1 MAESNNYSRKN
12 DRRAEEDYSS
22 MEEASSLAA
31 AMRDSSARRDS
42 SLSSA
47 YRESALASAS
57 RESLRIH
64 RHHSSNSNST
74 QQKSFTP
81 NGSTSLK
88 DTVEPKQSFWSA
100 LAKKAKSALLEDGS
114 PIQYPESQVRN
125 GSHVEQARAHIQAS
139 IPERQRQTD
148 APAFQKG
155 IDAITSS
162 LTLIGGSIGN
172 ALESSKCRDCGI
184 PGRESGIDNSSL
196 EGLNIVEN
204 KASDIISD
212 TRRSMKKTPD
222 PGKAADRQRQC
233 KKAPNV
239 ETNQETQ
246 LKASRDVAMAMAAKV
261 KLLLRELKTYKADLA
276 FAKERCTQLEEENK
290 VLRESLEKGD
300 RPDEDDLIR
309 LQLETLLAEKSRLAQ
324 ENASYARENR
334 FLREIVEYHQM
345 TMQDVVHLDEMREVT
360 EIGLDP
366 DSETQIGML
375 PLEKSISSR
384 SR

>member
-1 MAESNNYSRKN
+1 MAERNNNYSRKN
-12 DRRAEEDYSS
+12 DRCAEEEYSS

-42 SLSSA
+42 SLSSV

-57 RESLRIH
+57 RESSRIH
-64 RHHSSNSNST
+64 RHHSSNMDST
-74 QQKSFTP
+74 QQKSFIP
-81 NGSTSLK
+81 NGSSSLK
-88 DTVEPKQSFWSA
+88 GTVEPKQGFWSA

-125 GSHVEQARAHIQAS
+125 GSHVEQARAHIKAS
-139 IPERQRQTD
+139 IPEKQRQTD
-148 APAFQKG
+148 APALQKG
-155 IDAITSS
+155 IDAVTSS
-162 LTLIGGSIGN
+162 LTFIGGSIGN
-172 ALESSKCRDCGI
+172 ALE
-184 PGRESGIDNSSL
+184 
-196 EGLNIVEN
+196 EGLNIVES
-204 KASDIISD
+204 KASGIISD
-212 TRRSMKKTPD
+212 TRRSMKKTAD
-222 PGKAADRQRQC
+222 PGQAVDRQRQC
-233 KKAPNV
+233 KKAPSM

-345 TMQDVVHLDEMREVT
+345 TMQDVVHFDEMQEVT

-366 DSETQIGML
+366 DSETQIEML
-375 PLEKSISSR
+375 PLEKSISSM
-384 SR
+384 SC